1 MIDWTAG
8 LRAQEDHPSLGGR
21 PARER
26 QAQMD
31 RHPSCTIIFA
41 HSAVFRIIGPDWLV
55 GGYSLR
61 AWSFILHPLGDSTRR
76 KT

>member
-1 MIDWTAG
+1 
-8 LRAQEDHPSLGGR
+8 
-21 PARER
+21 
-26 QAQMD
+26 MD

-61 AWSFILHPLGDSTRR
+61 AWFFILHPLGVTPLEERR
-76 KT
+76 NSRLRSEQVF